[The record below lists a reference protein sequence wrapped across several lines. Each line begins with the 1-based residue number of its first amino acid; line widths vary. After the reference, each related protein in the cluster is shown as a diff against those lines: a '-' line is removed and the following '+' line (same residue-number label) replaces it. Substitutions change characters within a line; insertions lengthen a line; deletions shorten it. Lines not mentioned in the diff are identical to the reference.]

1 MEHKERTFLRNFAYN
16 LIQRTLKNKPMATQ
30 ESKFFTLGWNDIKKG
45 LIMAAI
51 GGAVAVL
58 SPALTAGTIF
68 TMVVLKAAGLG
79 AATGA
84 VTYLIKNLLTNSNDE
99 FMTFEPKQL
108 P

>member
-1 MEHKERTFLRNFAYN
+1 MGGAYN
-16 LIQRTLKNKPMATQ
+16 ILRKIKFNQIKINMATK
-30 ESKFFTLGWNDIKKG
+30 EAKLFRLGWNDLKKG

-58 SPALTAGTIF
+58 SPALSAGTIF

-84 VTYLIKNLLTNSNDE
+84 VTYLIKNFLTNSDDE
-99 FMTFEPKQL
+99 FMTSETKQPL
-108 P
+108 RD